1 MEAQV
6 GGTQNA
12 KKEENF
18 PSRISLIHFQVGLR
32 DSELLLSFSLG
43 AKDSFLWAVSRSA
56 VRLYRLAGEQ
66 EIANAVQAFRE
77 ALPAGGPEA
86 IRRGRQLYLQLFGQ
100 LKPRETTSTE
110 WLLSIEGV
118 LFQIPFAPLLTE
130 QQGSNTVYLS
140 DKHSLPTIP
149 AARP

>member
-86 IRRGRQLYLQLFGQ
+86 IRRGRQLYLHLFGQ
-100 LKPRETTSTE
+100 LKPGEAETTAG
-110 WLLSIEGV
+110 LLSMEGA
-118 LFQIPFAPLLTE
+118 LFAIPFAAVLTDRQSSE
-130 QQGSNTVYLS
+130 TVS
-140 DKHSLPTIP
+140 F
-149 AARP
+149 

>member
-32 DSELLLSFSLG
+32 ASELLLSFSLG
-43 AKDSFLWAVSRSA
+43 AKESYLWAVSRSA

-100 LKPRETTSTE
+100 LKPWEAATTA
-110 WLLSIEGV
+110 WLLSMEGA
-118 LFQIPFAPLLTE
+118 LFAIPFAAVLTDRQSSE
-130 QQGSNTVYLS
+130 TVS
-140 DKHSLPTIP
+140 F
-149 AARP
+149 